1 MVVIGIF
8 VLIATI
14 TVSILIVILR
24 GTKNSDSIILVRQN
38 GEYAMAQIVRMVRF
52 AKSLDDPVTCDST
65 PLKSITITTFD
76 LNQTTFSCPDDPLPT
91 PNFIA
96 SNSANSTKLTNM
108 QSVGVSSCSF
118 VCTQSGTGPPLIN
131 IKFILLKVNSNGLP
145 EGDVTIPFQ
154 SSVTMRNLG
163 GAVDQQFYI
172 RNIFCCNK
180 GEKVYF
186 GVIQSYIKKLT
197 MQKSQSI
204 RLLTDQAVFEN
215 IKKGNSRED
224 ALDFVIYADVIKK
237 VILGTDGP
245 FTIGIFGE
253 WGTGKTSLIRIIE
266 NHFDESSEIIPIWF
280 NAWKFENVEH
290 PIVPLIATIVTE
302 LEKNKSKLK
311 KLKDSGKSLIRSLR
325 AIAYGFSTNTKLN
338 IPGFAEIEAGFVAKD
353 MIEREEKLSF
363 DPLLEKS
370 LYHQAFEMLDNV
382 SLKYGKNILK
392 ILVLIDDLDRCFPEN
407 SVKLLESIKLVLS
420 QPGFLF
426 VLGVSRK
433 VIDDYLRNKY
443 EKEYGIKEFQGNA
456 YLDKII
462 QLPFD
467 IPSYASRTQTFAEK
481 MINELESEDDK
492 IQLRQI
498 STEMGKL
505 CNDNPRTIIR
515 FINTLLLDKAIYA
528 AFHPNEEDM
537 PIAYFAFTRTLREIN
552 DTSLL
557 EMLKE
562 DAGND
567 PAKTIFEWI
576 RKKGQNN
583 DR

>member
-1 MVVIGIF
+1 
-8 VLIATI
+8 
-14 TVSILIVILR
+14 
-24 GTKNSDSIILVRQN
+24 
-38 GEYAMAQIVRMVRF
+38 
-52 AKSLDDPVTCDST
+52 
-65 PLKSITITTFD
+65 
-76 LNQTTFSCPDDPLPT
+76 
-91 PNFIA
+91 
-96 SNSANSTKLTNM
+96 
-108 QSVGVSSCSF
+108 
-118 VCTQSGTGPPLIN
+118 
-131 IKFILLKVNSNGLP
+131 
-145 EGDVTIPFQ
+145 
-154 SSVTMRNLG
+154 
-163 GAVDQQFYI
+163 
-172 RNIFCCNK
+172 
-180 GEKVYF
+180 
-186 GVIQSYIKKLT
+186 
-197 MQKSQSI
+197 
-204 RLLTDQAVFEN
+204 
-215 IKKGNSRED
+215 
-224 ALDFVIYADVIKK
+224 
-237 VILGTDGP
+237 
-245 FTIGIFGE
+245 
-253 WGTGKTSLIRIIE
+253 
-266 NHFDESSEIIPIWF
+266 
-280 NAWKFENVEH
+280 
-290 PIVPLIATIVTE
+290 
-302 LEKNKSKLK
+302 
-311 KLKDSGKSLIRSLR
+311 
-325 AIAYGFSTNTKLN
+325 
-338 IPGFAEIEAGFVAKD
+338 